1 MAMKVRE
8 SGVTK
13 EFKVV
18 SGEFIQAS
26 ERTKLQDLSL
36 NELADRY
43 IKIDNQA
50 HMMKG
55 LILLEARS
63 RFPSNNEFGDWV
75 KSVVA
80 LCDDG
85 HQVRNRLMRYAK
97 FFKDKDTTGISLTSC
112 YAISAVDDDVAE
124 IIYTKVKGKNLPV
137 EEVKNLIKQAKKEIA
152 SEDKIQTQEPDIDK
166 LSEDDIKNYV
176 DTVLT
181 EFSELS
187 DKNVILI
194 LQNCIK
200 ATREKIKQTK
210 NKTSQAS

>member
-1 MAMKVRE
+1 MKVRE

-26 ERTKLQDLSL
+26 EKTKLQDLSL

-43 IKIDNQA
+43 VQIDSQA

-63 RFPSNNEFGDWV
+63 RFPSNNEFGNWV

-112 YAISAVDDDVAE
+112 YAISAVDDDIAE
-124 IIYTKVKGKNLPV
+124 VIYSKVKGKNLSV
-137 EEVKNLIKQAKKEIA
+137 EQVKDLIKKAKKGITPER
-152 SEDKIQTQEPDIDK
+152 EKQKFDTDV
-166 LSEDDIKNYV
+166 LSEDDITIYV
-176 DTVLT
+176 NTVLN
-181 EFSELS
+181 EFSKLS

-194 LQNCIK
+194 LQKCIK
-200 ATREKIKQTK
+200 ATREKIK
-210 NKTSQAS
+210 NKK

>member
-1 MAMKVRE
+1 MAMKVRD

-26 ERTKLQDLSL
+26 EKTKLQDLSL

-43 IKIDNQA
+43 IQIDNQA

-63 RFPSNNEFGDWV
+63 RFPSNNEFGEWV
-75 KSVVA
+75 KSVVT

-112 YAISAVDDDVAE
+112 YAISAVDDEIAE
-124 IIYTKVKGKNLPV
+124 AIYTEVKGKNLSV
-137 EEVKNLIKQAKKEIA
+137 EQVKDLIKKAKKEIS
-152 SEDKIQTQEPDIDK
+152 SEDKIQESDLNK
-166 LSEDDIKNYV
+166 LSDDEVKNYTN
-176 DTVLT
+176 TVLT

-187 DKNVILI
+187 EKNIILI

-200 ATREKIKQTK
+200 VTREKMKQTK
-210 NKTSQAS
+210 K

>member
-8 SGVTK
+8 SGVTT

-43 IKIDNQA
+43 VQIDNQA

-63 RFPSNNEFGDWV
+63 RFPSNNEFGGWV
-75 KSVVA
+75 KSVVT

-112 YAISAVDDDVAE
+112 YAISSVDDDIAE
-124 IIYTKVKGKNLPV
+124 VIYTKAKGKNLSV
-137 EEVKNLIKQAKKEIA
+137 DQVKDLIKQAKKEIT
-152 SEDKIQTQEPDIDK
+152 SKDKIQEQKFDTDK
-166 LSEDDIKNYV
+166 LSDDDIKIYV
-176 DTVLT
+176 GTVLS
-181 EFSELS
+181 EFSALS

-200 ATREKIKQTK
+200 ATREKMKQTRCS
-210 NKTSQAS
+210 TF